1 MLEGVLFDNVGLRR
15 FEPRDVDE
23 FYALVERNRDY
34 LSRWMPWAPRE
45 TRADAKEFIA
55 ATVRQADAND
65 GLHTAITVGGAIVGC
80 VGVHGISWLN
90 ASTSVGYWLAEGQQ
104 GRGIM
109 TRAVSAYLEHAFQ
122 TWHLHRFELR
132 AAIDNSRSRAVAER
146 LDFRLEGVLRD
157 AERIGERSHDLAVY
171 SILAPEWRARS

>member
-23 FYALVERNRDY
+23 FYSLVERNRDY

-55 ATVRQADAND
+55 ATVRQADSND
-65 GLHTAITVGGAIVGC
+65 GLHTAITVDGAIVGC

-109 TRAVSAYLEHAFQ
+109 TR
-122 TWHLHRFELR
+122 
-132 AAIDNSRSRAVAER
+132 
-146 LDFRLEGVLRD
+146 
-157 AERIGERSHDLAVY
+157 
-171 SILAPEWRARS
+171 